1 MKFKVFLAFAC
12 ALTLVLGICS
22 LSLGKAKPHWKPK
35 AKHWKVNAK
44 TKKMIEL
51 GEKVYAEKKC
61 DMCHAIGKKGGKIG
75 PNLMH
80 VGKTWKPA
88 RLALMIRDSKK
99 INKKS
104 IMPPYGPKQINAQ
117 QLKELV
123 AYLSCLK

>member
-1 MKFKVFLAFAC
+1 MKFKAFLAFAC

-22 LSLGKAKPHWKPK
+22 LSLGKAKPHAKPK
-35 AKHWKVNAK
+35 AKHAKVASNA
-44 TKKMIEL
+44 KKMIEF

-61 DMCHAIGKKGGKIG
+61 DMCHAIGNKGGKIG

-80 VGKTWKPA
+80 VGKTWKAP

-123 AYLSCLK
+123 AFLSSLK